1 MANAIPTTARK
12 AFIDGSVNLSTD
24 TIKAVLTKSTY
35 TYSSSHANLSDVGST
50 YRAATVTLASKT
62 TTGGVFDSAD
72 PTFSAVASGS
82 TVTGIWL
89 YKDTGTESTST
100 LLAWYDTSAS
110 SSAISV
116 VTSGADI
123 TVTVSASGWFSV

>member
-12 AFIDGSVNLSTD
+12 ALLDAGVNLGSD
-24 TIKAVLTKSTY
+24 TIKAVLVKSTY
-35 TYSSSHANLSDVGST
+35 TYSSSHANLSDVSAT
-50 YRAATVTLASKT
+50 YRVATATLASKT

-110 SSAISV
+110 SSAISLA
-116 VTSGADI
+116 TSGADI
-123 TVTVSASGWFSV
+123 TITVSASGWFTV